1 MATAAGPQT
10 GESTRQRLRVVLT
23 SGDTIV
29 SSIEGDE
36 ETARRELD
44 SVIASLGTER
54 FVRIGDD
61 TIVRSDEVRMI
72 QLRHEGEGDDGGFLQ
87 DLKTKITGGD
97 RMTTYDDRQ
106 TTQTTYRGEDEGRGS
121 GSGSG
126 GGGWGQGGGQQPW
139 LGYGQRTWAETK
151 PFFMTS
157 EFLAFVLGVAGV
169 LIAAAMADNFEAPR
183 AWLYASIIAA
193 AYIVSRGIAK
203 AGTRDPNPN
212 RGGHGGFG
220 G

>member
-10 GESTRQRLRVVLT
+10 GLSTRQRLRVVLT
-23 SGDTIV
+23 SGDTIT

-44 SVIASLGTER
+44 AVIASLGTER

-87 DLKTKITGGD
+87 DLKTKITGGE

-106 TTQTTYRGEDEGRGS
+106 TTQTVYRTDDEGRQ
-121 GSGSG
+121 
-126 GGGWGQGGGQQPW
+126 GGGWGQGQGGGQQPW
-139 LGYGQRTWAETK
+139 IGYGRRSWAETK
-151 PFFMTS
+151 PFFLTS
-157 EFLAFVLGVAGV
+157 EFLAFVAGVAAI
-169 LIAAAMADNFEAPR
+169 LIAVWQADNFEAPR
-183 AWLYASIIAA
+183 AWLYVTIVAA

-212 RGGHGGFG
+212 RGGGHGGYDR
-220 G
+220 

>member
-1 MATAAGPQT
+1 MATVAEPHAGST
-10 GESTRQRLRVVLT
+10 TRQKLRVVLT

-29 SSIEGDE
+29 SSVEGGE
-36 ETARRELD
+36 ASARRELD

-72 QLRHEGEGDDGGFLQ
+72 QLRREEDDDDDGGMLQ
-87 DLKTKITGGD
+87 DLKTKITGGN
-97 RMTTYDDRQ
+97 RVTTTDQ
-106 TTQTTYRGEDEGRGS
+106 GSTQTMYRESEGRTQ
-121 GSGSG
+121 
-126 GGGWGQGGGQQPW
+126 GQGGGVIDQPW
-139 LGYGQRTWAETK
+139 LGYGQRPWSETK

-157 EFLAFVLGVAGV
+157 EFLAFVIGAAGV
-169 LIAAAMADNFEAPR
+169 LIAAAVADNFEAPR
-183 AWLYASIIAA
+183 AWLYASIIAS
-193 AYIVSRGIAK
+193 AYIVSRGLAK

-212 RGGHGGFG
+212 QNRGYGGYG